1 MIRINLLGVPK
12 KTTRGGRRASTV
24 ATSGGGEGSSTVIL
38 GLIFAGAL
46 VVLIGLAHMWV
57 QREHD
62 VLEKNLQKAVLENQR
77 LADVKAKYEASK
89 KKADMY
95 ERRVRVIDELKSA
108 QSGPVDLLNLVADT
122 INSTDAV
129 WLETMTNDGKTLNFT
144 GMALSPNSVADL
156 MSNLRKTGAFRTV
169 EIKETA
175 QDNAVKEV
183 KDADQF
189 IKLLHDTAAT
199 SGIEIR
205 RYTAMPVS
213 NKEFYSEVPFAIDI
227 DGPYYSVLN
236 FFQRVAEL
244 ERIVNVGNMQMGNTK
259 KGSEAK
265 VKGGYTYAPGETVLA
280 SCTATTFFSHDPE
293 EQPAPGPP
301 KPGQSAA
308 APTAKP

>member
-24 ATSGGGEGSSTVIL
+24 AATGGGGEGSSTLIL

-46 VVLIGLAHMWV
+46 AVLIGLAHMWV

-156 MSNLRKTGAFRTV
+156 MANLRKTGAFRTV

-175 QDNAVKEV
+175 QDSAVKEV
-183 KDADQF
+183 QAFKF
-189 IKLLHDTAAT
+189 
-199 SGIEIR
+199 
-205 RYTAMPVS
+205 
-213 NKEFYSEVPFAIDI
+213 
-227 DGPYYSVLN
+227 
-236 FFQRVAEL
+236 EL
-244 ERIVNVGNMQMGNTK
+244 ICEMNAGF
-259 KGSEAK
+259 K
-265 VKGGYTYAPGETVLA
+265 VKKSQT
-280 SCTATTFFSHDPE
+280 
-293 EQPAPGPP
+293 
-301 KPGQSAA
+301 QS
-308 APTAKP
+308 

>member
-24 ATSGGGEGSSTVIL
+24 APSGGGEGSSTVIL
-38 GLIFAGAL
+38 GLIFVGAL
-46 VVLIGLAHMWV
+46 VVLIGVAHLSV

-62 VLEKNLQKAVLENQR
+62 SLEKSLQKAVLENQR

-95 ERRVRVIDELKSA
+95 ERRVKVIDELKSA

-156 MSNLRKTGAFRTV
+156 MANLRKTGAFKTV

-183 KDADQF
+183 QAFKF
-189 IKLLHDTAAT
+189 ELMCEMN
-199 SGIEIR
+199 SGFK
-205 RYTAMPVS
+205 V
-213 NKEFYSEVPFAIDI
+213 NKS
-227 DGPYYSVLN
+227 
-236 FFQRVAEL
+236 Q
-244 ERIVNVGNMQMGNTK
+244 K
-259 KGSEAK
+259 
-265 VKGGYTYAPGETVLA
+265 A
-280 SCTATTFFSHDPE
+280 S
-293 EQPAPGPP
+293 
-301 KPGQSAA
+301 
-308 APTAKP
+308 

>member
-24 ATSGGGEGSSTVIL
+24 AASGGGEGSSTVIL

-46 VVLIGLAHMWV
+46 VVLIGLAQMWV

-129 WLETMTNDGKTLNFT
+129 WLDTMTNDGKTLNFT

-156 MSNLRKTGAFRTV
+156 MANLRKTGAFRTV
-169 EIKETA
+169 EIKETS
-175 QDNAVKEV
+175 QDSGVKEV
-183 KDADQF
+183 QAFKF
-189 IKLLHDTAAT
+189 ELICEMN
-199 SGIEIR
+199 SG
-205 RYTAMPVS
+205 
-213 NKEFYSEVPFAIDI
+213 F
-227 DGPYYSVLN
+227 
-236 FFQRVAEL
+236 
-244 ERIVNVGNMQMGNTK
+244 
-259 KGSEAK
+259 K
-265 VKGGYTYAPGETVLA
+265 VKKTQT
-280 SCTATTFFSHDPE
+280 
-293 EQPAPGPP
+293 
-301 KPGQSAA
+301 QS
-308 APTAKP
+308 